1 MCGSCRV
8 RTTGLMW
15 DAERMTSQSPGDVAP
30 AVPIVALRPSAGG
43 LSRSRRRAGLLIA
56 ALGLPLLTIVLVA
69 ARPNLAVGSML
80 LFYLLAVVV
89 VAVVGGVLAALLA
102 AVASFLLVNWFLT
115 PPYYTLAVE
124 SRNAAIDLVVFV
136 LAAVLVSV
144 TVELGARNREAAE
157 RTRIESGLI
166 SSLSSAEI
174 SEASLVAVLEQ
185 VRGLFGMS
193 TVALVDPARDDS
205 LLASLGPPPTGRPTL
220 TVAATNGLQ
229 LLGYG
234 PEIFAEDRRL
244 LGVLAAM
251 ASRAWQGQ
259 QLAEQAAQ
267 AHQLAETDRVRSA
280 LLTAVSHDLRTPL
293 AGIKAA
299 ISSLRQEDI
308 SWTQG
313 EQRELLLTVEESTD
327 RLGDLISNLL
337 AMTRIQAGAVSVQIS
352 PVALDEVVARALLGS
367 TANVVIDV
375 PEDLPLVGA
384 DAGLLE
390 RVVANLVDNA
400 RRFTP
405 PDVPVRVHAELPGTA
420 ELPDPAATETPAD
433 RVRLHVTD
441 HGPGIAHS
449 HWDSMFSP
457 IQRLGDH
464 DAAAGLGLG
473 LAIARGFT
481 EAMHAELTPSET
493 PGGGLTMTISL
504 PVAR

>member
-1 MCGSCRV
+1 
-8 RTTGLMW
+8 
-15 DAERMTSQSPGDVAP
+15 MTSQPAGDDIP

-43 LSRSRRRAGLLIA
+43 LSRSRRGSGLLIA
-56 ALGLPLLTIVLVA
+56 VVGLPLLTTVLVSV
-69 ARPNLAVGSML
+69 RSSLAVESML
-80 LFYLLAVVV
+80 LIYLLAVVV
-89 VAVVGGVLAALLA
+89 VAAVGGVVAALLA

-124 SRNAAIDLVVFV
+124 SRDAAIDLVVFV

-157 RTRIESGLI
+157 RTRIESRLI
-166 SSLSSAEI
+166 SELSSADI
-174 SEASLVAVLEQ
+174 SQASLMAVLEQ
-185 VRGLFGMS
+185 VSGLFGMT
-193 TVALVDPARDDS
+193 TVALVDPEHSDAP
-205 LLASLGPPPTGRPTL
+205 LALLGPPPSERPTL
-220 TVAATNGLQ
+220 TVAATDGLQ
-229 LLGYG
+229 LRGYG

-299 ISSLRQEDI
+299 VSSLRQEDI
-308 SWTQG
+308 DWTQD
-313 EQRELLLTVEESTD
+313 ERRELLLTVEDSTD

-352 PVALDEVVARALLGS
+352 PVALDEVVARALIG
-367 TANVVIDV
+367 TEANVTIDV
-375 PEDLPLVGA
+375 PEDLPLVRA

-400 RRFTP
+400 RRFSP
-405 PDVPVRVHAELPGTA
+405 GDVPVRVHAELSGNAGLSSDAGLTDDPG
-420 ELPDPAATETPAD
+420 LPDGNE
-433 RVRLHVTD
+433 VQLHVID
-441 HGPGIAHS
+441 HGRGIPPS
-449 HWDSMFSP
+449 EWERMFVP
-457 IQRLGDH
+457 FQRLGDQ
-464 DAAAGLGLG
+464 DATASLGLG
-473 LAIARGFT
+473 LAIAQGFSA
-481 EAMHAELTPSET
+481 AMRARLTPSET
-493 PGGGLTMTISL
+493 PGGGLTMTITL
-504 PVAR
+504 PLAP